1 MSEQNQPD
9 NKLQP
14 TESSQPE
21 AKAGFFTR
29 IFTRLDNSMKAK
41 ADEKAKNSC
50 CSGDDKGKGGKCC

>member
-1 MSEQNQPD
+1 MNQQSD

-14 TESSQPE
+14 TETPKPE

-29 IFTRLDNSMKAK
+29 IFTSLDNRMKAK

-50 CSGDDKGKGGKCC
+50 CSGDDGKGGKCC